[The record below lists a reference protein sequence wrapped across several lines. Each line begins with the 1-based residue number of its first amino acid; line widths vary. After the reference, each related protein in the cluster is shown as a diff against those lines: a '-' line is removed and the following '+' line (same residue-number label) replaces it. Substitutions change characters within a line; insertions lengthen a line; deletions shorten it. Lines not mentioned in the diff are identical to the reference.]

1 MTAPH
6 KSPGA
11 ARWEA
16 LAARWARHGKLVPKN
31 SARDAVALGV
41 QLLMLKDAAA
51 HGTWR
56 NSVNAMGLKA
66 GQACR
71 FMALARRFADAPD
84 AFFDAVGSATK
95 MVELMPLLIAD
106 ELARGEAAHG
116 LTLER
121 IKPMTV
127 LELRK
132 AVRTACARAAG
143 VEVLPL
149 TPPKPVRLS
158 VDDERML
165 RLFRQCRAPAREALF
180 SVAALLAQP

>member
-1 MTAPH
+1 MTAPR
-6 KSPGA
+6 KKNDPM
-11 ARWEA
+11 RWES
-16 LAARWARHGKLVPKN
+16 LFDQLARHGTAVPRR
-31 SARDAVALGV
+31 SARDAVAIGMD
-41 QLLMLKDAAA
+41 LLTLKAALP
-51 HGTWR
+51 HGAFL
-56 NSVNAMGLKA
+56 NKVNALGIPASLAQRHMGS
-66 GQACR
+66 
-71 FMALARRFADAPD
+71 ARRFAQAPD

-95 MVELMPLLIAD
+95 LFELLPLADYQELMH
-106 ELARGEAAHG
+106 GEAVHG

-127 LELRK
+127 LVLRK
-132 AVRTACARAAG
+132 AVRTACTRAAG
-143 VEVLPL
+143 VEVLLL